1 MHEQVLTKPYREGK
15 IEIAKGNQLHGKARG
30 TGIRTQQ
37 EGRIAMADEYGADL
51 VTVAD
56 EDGKEHQFEII
67 DAIETDNG
75 RYVAL
80 LPVYDDPAE
89 TLNDDGELIILQV
102 TEEDDGEMLVPIEDD
117 ELFDEIADIFEERL
131 SDLYEIEEMEEEPE
145 EAL

>member
-1 MHEQVLTKPYREGK
+1 
-15 IEIAKGNQLHGKARG
+15 
-30 TGIRTQQ
+30 
-37 EGRIAMADEYGADL
+37 MADEYGADL

>member
-67 DAIETDNG
+67 DAIETDDG

-89 TLNDDGELIILQV
+89 TLK
-102 TEEDDGEMLVPIEDD
+102 DDGEMLVPIEDD